1 MYGHVWI
8 RDRHHQQELRV
19 LRIRRVE
26 FLAVQYPAL
35 AVANGPRPEL
45 TWIRA
50 TLRLGHGEARE
61 GFACEQR
68 LQIPFLL
75 RRRTVSREHD
85 GVAGVRTLYAKDGL
99 RPPLR
104 ADDLIHE
111 RELDLTVPLPAEFG
125 TEVACP

>member
-1 MYGHVWI
+1 MGMSKFCPLLGTAHVLGGPHDFEARRITRHQKDRRPLVYGHVWI

-45 TWIRA
+45 AWIRA

-61 GFACEQR
+61 GF
-68 LQIPFLL
+68 
-75 RRRTVSREHD
+75 
-85 GVAGVRTLYAKDGL
+85 
-99 RPPLR
+99 
-104 ADDLIHE
+104 
-111 RELDLTVPLPAEFG
+111 
-125 TEVACP
+125 